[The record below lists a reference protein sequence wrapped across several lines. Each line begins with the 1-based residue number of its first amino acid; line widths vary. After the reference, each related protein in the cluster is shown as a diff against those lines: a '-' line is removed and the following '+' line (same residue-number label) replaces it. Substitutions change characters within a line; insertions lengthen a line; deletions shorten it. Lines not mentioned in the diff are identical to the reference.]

1 MKTLSNA
8 RVTRRHRTSHR
19 ARNTRAS
26 NEPVRDSRLDAIV
39 AYPDPA
45 DEFARIT
52 FPAELKGHQLEVI
65 DAQGRLVRRMAL
77 TTLGLTELPTATL
90 ASGAYQLRA
99 VGTYSTG
106 RLLVK
111 H

>member
-26 NEPVRDSRLDAIV
+26 NGMP
-39 AYPDPA
+39 
-45 DEFARIT
+45 
-52 FPAELKGHQLEVI
+52 
-65 DAQGRLVRRMAL
+65 L
-77 TTLGLTELPTATL
+77 TTFGLTELRTGTL
-90 ASGAYQLRA
+90 ASGAYQLRIT
-99 VGTYSTG
+99 GTTSTG